1 MEEKKNKIFRGQLPV
16 SVIYVLLGLCL
27 ALMPV
32 ETVNVL
38 CKVVFGLV
46 LIGAGLYHI
55 FLFVFEK
62 ENDTGSFFW
71 RDRAGDRRIFIY
83 ESAGG
88 N

>member
-38 CKVVFGLV
+38 
-46 LIGAGLYHI
+46 
-55 FLFVFEK
+55 
-62 ENDTGSFFW
+62 
-71 RDRAGDRRIFIY
+71 RAGAHRRRAVSYF
-83 ESAGG
+83 SVCV
-88 N
+88 